1 MASDHKFYG
10 KRGPRDAAM
19 KKVATEFGDRSNWM
33 NDSVTT
39 RSGECVFAIGT
50 CTYGDRSLQGA
61 IAKTGIVTQTQN
73 NSLIVLI
80 GY

>member
-1 MASDHKFYG
+1 
-10 KRGPRDAAM
+10 M
-19 KKVATEFGDRSNWM
+19 KKVATEFGDTRGNWM

-50 CTYGDRSLQGA
+50 YA
-61 IAKTGIVTQTQN
+61 IAKTGILTQTQN

>member
-1 MASDHKFYG
+1 
-10 KRGPRDAAM
+10 
-19 KKVATEFGDRSNWM
+19 M

-39 RSGECVFAIGT
+39 RSGEGVFAIG
-50 CTYGDRSLQGA
+50 TYGDRSLRGA
-61 IAKTGIVTQTQN
+61 IAKTGILTQTQN